1 MRGIFNR
8 CFVFCYLEDF
18 VIICRNYYLM
28 NKRGYHMN
36 WLIKLLMII
45 FFSFIFDPSV
55 NFAEEKQADSEKLT
69 SEETYKLLY
78 ENSQEVNGKILDTIY
93 WALGGMVTVILLFI
107 GTNAYFNNKTS
118 KSEIENLTNEYK
130 RKLQDSANDIEN
142 KLEQNFNQFKDKL
155 REDMNSNIQIFNTQ
169 QMDQINNYKD
179 SFQIQLDAVGKQINS
194 RVSDIEGVNNVQSNE
209 IKESHKKLSEELTK
223 KSNNLKYDYERRIKI
238 LNIEVL
244 ESNAEIAKL
253 KGVPVNA
260 LRNYIRAGT
269 VRLEVG
275 FSLDY
280 TFKWIIEMVKTIK
293 NVEPDIRRELAVLL
307 EKADDGFISVKEQIN
322 ELLKDKP

>member
-1 MRGIFNR
+1 
-8 CFVFCYLEDF
+8 
-18 VIICRNYYLM
+18 M